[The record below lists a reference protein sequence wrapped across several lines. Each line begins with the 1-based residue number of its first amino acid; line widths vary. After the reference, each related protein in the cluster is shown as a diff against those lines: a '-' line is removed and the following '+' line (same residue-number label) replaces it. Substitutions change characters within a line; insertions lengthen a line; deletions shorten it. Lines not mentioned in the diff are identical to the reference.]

1 MQKLPE
7 DVSPESAAIFSVLEV
22 HFVRKLR
29 AINSQPFQLGEFFV
43 HLSYQDQTAKN
54 IPETTKD
61 NFVYIIT
68 LKVNLYKS
76 LNISESTAT

>member
-54 IPETTKD
+54 IPDSTKD
-61 NFVYIIT
+61 NFC
-68 LKVNLYKS
+68 LYYY
-76 LNISESTAT
+76 LEGESVQIFEHI

>member
-43 HLSYQDQTAKN
+43 HLSYQDQTAKS
-54 IPETTKD
+54 IPDTTKD
-61 NFVYIIT
+61 NFC
-68 LKVNLYKS
+68 LYYY
-76 LNISESTAT
+76 LEGESVQIFEHI

>member
-54 IPETTKD
+54 IPDTTKG
-61 NFVYIIT
+61 NFC
-68 LKVNLYKS
+68 LYYY
-76 LNISESTAT
+76 LEGESVQIFEHI

>member
-22 HFVRKLR
+22 HFVRKPI
-29 AINSQPFQLGEFFV
+29 ATNSQPFQLGEFFV

-54 IPETTKD
+54 IPDTTK
-61 NFVYIIT
+61 NICCLYYY
-68 LKVNLYKS
+68 LKG
-76 LNISESTAT
+76 ESVQIFEHI